1 VPVIAVGAPT
11 VVDGTTLALDLL
23 EQAGRDDLGRQALG
37 GRGSDFFVTP
47 REVDSRVAELSRV
60 IGYGVSLGLNPSLS
74 VDDLVM
80 LLE

>member
-11 VVDGTTLALDLL
+11 VVDGATLALDLL
-23 EQAGRDDLGRQALG
+23 AQAGQEALG
-37 GRGSDFFVTP
+37 HELLGGKGADFFVTP
-47 REVDSRVAELSRV
+47 REVDSRVADLAKV
-60 IGYGVSLGLNPSLS
+60 IGYGISIGLNPSLS